1 MTSRPRSY
9 AQTPKHGT
17 SAFRVWSGRM
27 LQHIKIRRKLGL
39 WQVEVLHHRP
49 GKTVDD
55 LRLGQL
61 IRSFRANQ
69 QRASLRLRGRAS
81 REDPGYIW
89 EEFRVMPRRGE
100 HFVSTQTKFLLG
112 ISISACLCSLAY
124 SCSQAVPAAGPT
136 CACGWAHLCQ
146 LVGEDKKWDKAG
158 SRPGCVLTVTLGSL
172 AQQKPWL

>member
-1 MTSRPRSY
+1 MAQHPVSWVVSLCVSSLRRVSMTSRPRSY

-136 CACGWAHLCQ
+136 CASWWERTRSGTRLA
-146 LVGEDKKWDKAG
+146 AG
-158 SRPGCVLTVTLGSL
+158 L
-172 AQQKPWL
+172 AVC